1 MTGLYHRDEAARLI
15 NAGKNLLVAGD
26 VKLMASLPKGNWIG
40 GSIPYFMTDSGATQT
55 AEQVFLTELPAG
67 ARIRTENFSAGT
79 LPELAANY
87 PKNGFAVLLIPA
99 FSPAHVEFAKSV
111 ASYPG
116 IFDRPLVGW
125 IAGCALD
132 DIGKVTPCVID
143 GATGETTTQGA
154 VAMFVELPAD
164 DLVHVEI
171 INLFR
176 PGTGPTIT
184 FSDTAFEI
192 REAKVDGQT
201 VNFAEYL
208 EVSGADTKLPLVANY
223 NGAYINVSIQAVSR
237 DQGKVA
243 LYAPVFPGIDYK
255 LASPIGD
262 YVAEFKS
269 HLPAKAE
276 GLAFGCNCILNY
288 VYAGLEGRS
297 TAPLTGP
304 ITFGE
309 IAYMLHNQTAVY
321 LTVERAG

>member
-1 MTGLYHRDEAARLI
+1 MTGLYNSDEAAKLI
-15 NAGKNLLVAGD
+15 KAGKNLLVAGD
-26 VKLMASLPKGNWIG
+26 VKLMATLPKGNWIG
-40 GSIPYFMTDSGATQT
+40 GSIPYFMTASGATET
-55 AEQVFLTELPAG
+55 AEQLFLTELPTG
-67 ARIRTENFSAGT
+67 ARVKISTYTAGT
-79 LPELAANY
+79 LPDLAANY
-87 PKNGFAVLLIPA
+87 PENGFAVLLIPA
-99 FSPAHVEFAKSV
+99 FSPAHAGFAENV

-125 IAGCALD
+125 IAGCALA

-143 GATGETTTQGA
+143 GATGETTSQGA

-164 DLVHVEI
+164 DLVNVEI

-184 FSDTAFEI
+184 FPSTAFEVM
-192 REAKVDGQT
+192 EATIDGAP
-201 VNFAEYL
+201 VNFAQYL
-208 EVSGADTKLPLVANY
+208 EESGTDTKLPLVANY
-223 NGAYINVSIQAVSR
+223 NGAYINVSIQAVNR
-237 DQGKVA
+237 AEGKVA
-243 LYAPVFPGIDYK
+243 LYAPVFPGIEYK

-262 YVAEFKS
+262 YVTEFKS
-269 HLPAKAE
+269 HLPAKAD

-288 VYAGLEGRS
+288 VYASLEGRS

-321 LTVERAG
+321 LTVERTG